1 MGHRKISRAN
11 LTHSRSLFNFRKSKL
26 KLDENDEAPEYK
38 IKKEIPST
46 SALDIDDNSPP
57 PPPPQAAATSSEED
71 DEKQQQQQNSLI
83 KLEKKDDIWECLEN
97 GGQFRD
103 LLPTGVIKNSS
114 KLRFDV
120 KEISLTED
128 V

>member
-1 MGHRKISRAN
+1 
-11 LTHSRSLFNFRKSKL
+11 L
-26 KLDENDEAPEYK
+26 KQDENDEAPDFK

-46 SALDIDDNSPP
+46 STLDIEYSPQPPAQSASHDNDDHKQPQQHSP
-57 PPPPQAAATSSEED
+57 
-71 DEKQQQQQNSLI
+71 I
-83 KLEKKDDIWECLEN
+83 KLEKKNDIWECLEN